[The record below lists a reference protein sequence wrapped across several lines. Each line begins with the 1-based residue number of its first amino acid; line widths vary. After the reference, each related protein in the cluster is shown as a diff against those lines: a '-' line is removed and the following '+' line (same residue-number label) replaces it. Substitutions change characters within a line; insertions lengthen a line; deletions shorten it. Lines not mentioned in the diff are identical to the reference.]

1 MEKGKR
7 WRRNGKGEEGK
18 GDAGKVKRGEID
30 WDMGRRGGIEGG
42 GLKKKQKL
50 FVFTLI
56 GLE

>member
-7 WRRNGKGEEGK
+7 WKRNGKGEEGK
-18 GDAGKVKRGEID
+18 GEAGKVKRGEID
-30 WDMGRRGGIEGG
+30 WDMGRRGIEGG